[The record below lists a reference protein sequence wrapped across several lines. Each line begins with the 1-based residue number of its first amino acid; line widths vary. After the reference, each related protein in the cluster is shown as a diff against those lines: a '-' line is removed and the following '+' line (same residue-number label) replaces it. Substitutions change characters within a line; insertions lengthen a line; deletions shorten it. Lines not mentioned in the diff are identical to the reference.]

1 MSWNPRRGDS
11 RIGAS
16 RVAAPPR
23 GDRDS
28 VGGVDDEGP
37 EGLPPLGA
45 RTAAALS
52 IWAALVAGL
61 YLAVREL
68 GLRLL
73 P

>member
-1 MSWNPRRGDS
+1 MN
-11 RIGAS
+11 
-16 RVAAPPR
+16 
-23 GDRDS
+23 
-28 VGGVDDEGP
+28 DEGP
-37 EGLPPLGA
+37 QGLPPLGA

-52 IWAALVAGL
+52 AWAVLVAAV